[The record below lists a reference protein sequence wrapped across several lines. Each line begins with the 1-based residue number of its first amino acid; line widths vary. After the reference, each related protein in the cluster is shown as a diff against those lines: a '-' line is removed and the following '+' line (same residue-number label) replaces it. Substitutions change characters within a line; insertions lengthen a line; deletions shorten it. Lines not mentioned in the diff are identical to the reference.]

1 MNSRLGSQAGLLFAK
16 RRSYELM
23 PSDSAKIEITRPRLF
38 TAGAVAV
45 VNAYGLLM
53 ITPIFSAIIAVSV
66 IKLSVLT
73 VLIPLL
79 ALAATV
85 FLLPFGLGNTH
96 VARLVRSLKP
106 GVGQNED
113 GFIIQLTV
121 TPRLRS
127 GLRALLEDADDIG
140 YLTFG
145 CRALCFQGDS
155 VKLSVPWEDIQLV
168 RPRNIGWRG
177 LFVYGRRI
185 RLVVSGWPEV
195 ESFEIAE
202 RSSWLLPA
210 SRIITRKLYEQFLA
224 SVPPKTQ

>member
-1 MNSRLGSQAGLLFAK
+1 
-16 RRSYELM
+16 M
-23 PSDSAKIEITRPRLF
+23 PSDSAKFEITRPRLF

-45 VNAYGLLM
+45 VNAYGVLM
-53 ITPIFSAIIAVSV
+53 ITPIFSAILAVSV
-66 IKLSVLT
+66 IKLGVLT

-79 ALAATV
+79 ALAVMA
-85 FLLPFGLGNTH
+85 FFLPFGLGNAH
-96 VARLVRSLKP
+96 VTWLVRSLSP
-106 GVGQNED
+106 GAGRNGD
-113 GFIIQLTV
+113 GFIVQLTV
-121 TPRLRS
+121 SPRLRS

-145 CRALCFQGDS
+145 ANELCFQGDS
-155 VKLSVPWEDIQLV
+155 VKLSVPWENIQLV

-185 RLVVSGWPEV
+185 KLVVSGWPEV

-210 SRIITRKLYEQFLA
+210 SRTITRKLYERLSA
-224 SVPPKTQ
+224 SVHPKSK